1 MSPHALL
8 SFLLVIAV
16 PVIVFAVLWVCDH
29 LDHPRQDRPEDQDEA
44 GDGRTGDVEHVP
56 LAA

>member
-1 MSPHALL
+1 MSAHAW
-8 SFLLVIAV
+8 VITAIVAV
-16 PVIVFAVLWVCDH
+16 WTAAAIALWRMDH

-44 GDGRTGDVEHVP
+44 GDGTPGEVAHVP